1 MKFDKYSPGF
11 VNGPAFTTKTTPL
24 QISCSSRAYSSSSS
38 RSSVGGGGG
47 GCTDEKRWLR
57 VVI

>member
-38 RSSVGGGGG
+38 SVGVGGGD
-47 GCTDEKRWLR
+47 CTDEKRWLR